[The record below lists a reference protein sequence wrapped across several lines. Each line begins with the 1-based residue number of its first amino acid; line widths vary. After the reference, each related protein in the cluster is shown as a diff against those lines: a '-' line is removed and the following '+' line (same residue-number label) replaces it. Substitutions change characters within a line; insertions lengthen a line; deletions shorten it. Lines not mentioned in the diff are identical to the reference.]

1 MRPSALSSMRGSAL
15 AIQVIASAGIVRCVI
30 GPIASAYSAVPMPTL
45 PPSRNPVSKTIAS
58 TPVRTTRIECP
69 RPAIPTV
76 LRGLAA
82 PRLLRLLRLL
92 GAWRSDSGI
101 AYRELASALRGLVI
115 GGSLPPHTR
124 LPSERALAQALGV
137 SRNTATAAL
146 GILREEGYLDAR
158 PGIGS
163 WIVHRPITQ
172 ERPDEPFPTRPETID
187 LTHANLPAAPVLGEL
202 SLAAAR
208 AMRREL
214 GGNGYEP
221 FGLRATRFSWR
232 PRRIPPPST
241 RCAPTAASRS
251 ASLSGPTA
259 GHGSAVRDAARR
271 QDSAGIPRPRLPEP
285 HRCRDLG

>member
-1 MRPSALSSMRGSAL
+1 
-15 AIQVIASAGIVRCVI
+15 
-30 GPIASAYSAVPMPTL
+30 VPMPTL

-82 PRLLRLLRLL
+82 PRLLRLL

-187 LTHANLPAAPVLGEL
+187 LTHANLPAPPVLGEL
-202 SLAAAR
+202 ALAAAR

-259 GHGSAVRDAARR
+259 GTWICCARR
-271 QDSAGIPRPRLPEP
+271 CATAGLGWDTSSQTSRTPPVSRSRLSSA
-285 HRCRDLG
+285 